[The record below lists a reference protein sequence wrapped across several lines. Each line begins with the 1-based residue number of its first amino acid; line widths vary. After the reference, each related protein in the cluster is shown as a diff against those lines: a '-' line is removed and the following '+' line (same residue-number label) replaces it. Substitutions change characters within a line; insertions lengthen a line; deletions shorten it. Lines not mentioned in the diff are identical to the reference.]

1 MYYTIAMDK
10 TRSNILLIGMPGS
23 GKSTIGRIL
32 SKRTGMPVVDTDDLL
47 IEKEHLKLQEII
59 HGKGLDYFYEAEA
72 RVLSEIMLKGYIIS
86 TGGSAIYYTEAMEKL
101 RECCVVVYLK
111 ASVPR
116 LLRNIRNLDSRGIA
130 LKPGQTFEDLYE
142 ERCPLYEKYADVT
155 IDTDGQTPASICREI
170 KAKVL

>member
-1 MYYTIAMDK
+1 MDK
-10 TRSNILLIGMPGS
+10 IRSNILLIGMPGS
-23 GKSTIGRIL
+23 GKSTIGRLL

-47 IEKEHLKLQEII
+47 IEKEQIPLQEILQT
-59 HGKGLDYFYEAEA
+59 KGLDYFYKAEE
-72 RVLSEIMLKGYIIS
+72 RVLSELMLKGYIIS
-86 TGGSAIYYTEAMEKL
+86 TGGSAVYYGDAMEKL

-111 ASVPR
+111 ASMRR
-116 LLRNIRNLDSRGIA
+116 LIRNIRNLDSRGIA

-155 IDTDGQTPASICREI
+155 IETDGQTPSSICREI

>member
-1 MYYTIAMDK
+1 MDK
-10 TRSNILLIGMPGS
+10 IRSNILLIGMPGS
-23 GKSTIGRIL
+23 GKSTIGRLL

-47 IEKEHLKLQEII
+47 VEKEQIPLQEILQT
-59 HGKGLDYFYEAEA
+59 KGLEYFYDAEA
-72 RVLSEIMLKGYIIS
+72 RVLSELMLKGYIIS
-86 TGGSAIYYTEAMEKL
+86 TGGSAVYYTEAMEKL

-111 ASVPR
+111 ASVKR

-142 ERCPLYEKYADVT
+142 ERRPLYERFADIT
-155 IDTDGQTPASICREI
+155 IETDGQTPASICREI

>member
-1 MYYTIAMDK
+1 MDK

-155 IDTDGQTPASICREI
+155 IDTDGLTPASICREI